1 MRLAGPLTAARFV
14 ARPNRFAIVAARDGV
29 ELYCHVA
36 NPGRMRELLL
46 PGVELWLRETPG
58 EGRKTQHEVVLV
70 QANGGLA
77 CLDSRLPPA
86 LFIEAYQRGLV
97 PELGAH
103 CEMQREVAVGSSR
116 LDLLAECDTGPWLVE
131 TKSCTLV
138 EHGAGLFPDAP
149 TLRGQRHLREL
160 SEQARAGWKCAVAF
174 VVQRSDAETVG
185 PNDATDPDFGQ
196 ALREAAASG
205 VLLLALGCE
214 VRVDAVEAVRRVP
227 VVL

>member
-1 MRLAGPLTAARFV
+1 MRLAGPLIGARYV
-14 ARPNRFAIVAARDGV
+14 ARPNRFAIAAERDGV

-46 PGVELWLRETPG
+46 PGVALWLRRTPG

-70 QANGGLA
+70 EANGGLA

-86 LFIEAYQRGLV
+86 LFVEAHSRGLV
-97 PELGAH
+97 PELGAR
-103 CEMQREVAVGSSR
+103 CEMQREVVVGSSR

-138 EHGAGLFPDAP
+138 VQGAGLFPDAP

-160 SEQARAGWKCAVAF
+160 AEQARAGWQCAVAF
-174 VVQRSDAETVG
+174 VIQRSDAQTLG
-185 PNDATDPDFGQ
+185 PNDATDPAFGA
-196 ALREAAASG
+196 ALREASASG
-205 VLLLALGCE
+205 VLLLALACE
-214 VRVDAVEAVRRVP
+214 VSVETVEAVRRVP
-227 VVL
+227 VVI

>member
-1 MRLAGPLTAARFV
+1 MRLPGPLHAARFV
-14 ARPNRFAIVAARDGV
+14 ARPNRFAIVAERDGV
-29 ELYCHVA
+29 ELYCHIA

-46 PGVELWLRETPG
+46 PGVTLWLHSTPG

-70 QANGGLA
+70 AGPDGLV
-77 CLDSRLPPA
+77 CLDSRLPPG
-86 LFIEAYQRGLV
+86 LFVEAYHRGLV
-97 PELGAH
+97 PELGGG
-103 CEMQREVAVGSSR
+103 CEMLREVRVGGSR

-138 EHGAGLFPDAP
+138 EEGAGLFPDAP

-160 SEQARAGWKCAVAF
+160 AEQSRAGWRCAVAF

-185 PNDATDPDFGQ
+185 PNDRTDPEFGR

-205 VLLLALGCE
+205 VLLLALVCE
-214 VRVDAVEAVRRVP
+214 VSFEAVEAMRRVP